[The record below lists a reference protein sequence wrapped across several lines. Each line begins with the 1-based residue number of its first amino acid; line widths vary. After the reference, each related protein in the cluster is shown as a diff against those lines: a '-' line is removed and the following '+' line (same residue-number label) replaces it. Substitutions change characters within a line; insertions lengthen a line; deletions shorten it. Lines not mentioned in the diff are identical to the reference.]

1 MRDFNEQKE
10 SLDALIAS
18 TAAHTAAAHTAAA
31 LILQFGDE
39 SCAPCHAI
47 RYKLDAWLVNH
58 PDVAARYIDIRAHL
72 ALCSQMGIMSAPTV
86 IVYMD
91 GKVVARKAGYFSLDD
106 MLCRVERY
114 IEMRG

>member
-1 MRDFNEQKE
+1 MRIFNEHQE

-18 TAAHTAAAHTAAA
+18 TATHTAAT

-58 PDVAARYIDIRAHL
+58 PDVAARYIDIESHL

-91 GKVVARKAGYFSLDD
+91 GKKNN
-106 MLCRVERY
+106 
-114 IEMRG
+114 

>member
-18 TAAHTAAAHTAAA
+18 TTAHTAAT

-58 PDVAARYIDIRAHL
+58 PGVVARYIDIESHL
-72 ALCSQMGIMSAPTV
+72 VLCSQMGIMSAPTV

-91 GKVVARKAGYFSLDD
+91 GKVVAKEAGCFSLDD
-106 MLCRVERY
+106 MLSRVERY
-114 IEMRG
+114 LEMRG